1 MADATRNDIGA
12 SEELTRRDQPAFD
25 WTGDLGLRRQR
36 DGRSASTRRDGP
48 MPRAATAPLTEVKSA
63 GSHRSLP
70 RRPTSAFWLDSSDV
84 RAAEFIAGPATS

>member
-36 DGRSASTRRDGP
+36 DGRSASTRWTDAEGGDCTADRGEV
-48 MPRAATAPLTEVKSA
+48 RRKSSLFAAQTDLGLLA
-63 GSHRSLP
+63 
-70 RRPTSAFWLDSSDV
+70 
-84 RAAEFIAGPATS
+84 